1 MQHLRKRASKPMSR
15 ALVITHWVGATPDVL
30 WNAYSTPELFHQF
43 FSPEGLSIPLESV
56 VMEFHVGGR
65 FEFDMVFEESGEVSP
80 NKGIILELEAPL
92 KMVFGEP
99 EFMGGELRS
108 TQTFTADNGGTLI
121 TVTQE
126 GLPEELID
134 NPEVL
139 EAFRSSFRKLGRVL
153 GVNTENR

>member
-1 MQHLRKRASKPMSR
+1 MSKINK
-15 ALVITHWVGATPDVL
+15 ALVITHWVDATPDVL

-80 NKGIILELEAPL
+80 NKGIILELEAPH

-121 TVTQE
+121 VVTQE

>member
-1 MQHLRKRASKPMSR
+1 MSKINK

-80 NKGIILELEAPL
+80 NRGIILELEAPH

-121 TVTQE
+121 VVTQE

>member
-1 MQHLRKRASKPMSR
+1 MSKINK
-15 ALVITHWVGATPDVL
+15 ALVITHWVDATPDVL

-43 FSPEGLSIPLESV
+43 FSPEGLNIPLESV
-56 VMEFHVGGR
+56 VIEFRVGGR
-65 FEFDMVFEESGEVSP
+65 FEFDMVFEDTGAVNA
-80 NKGIILELEAPL
+80 NKGIIMELEKPH
-92 KMVFGEP
+92 KMVFTEP
-99 EFMGGELRS
+99 EFMDGSFRS
-108 TQTFTADNGGTLI
+108 TQTFVPEGDGTLI

-153 GVNTENR
+153 NVNSENR

>member
-1 MQHLRKRASKPMSR
+1 MSKMSR
-15 ALVITHWVGATPDVL
+15 ALVITHWVGATPDVI

-43 FSPEGLSIPLESV
+43 FSPEGLSIPLKSV

-65 FEFDMVFEESGEVSP
+65 FEFDMVFEDTGAVNA
-80 NKGIILELEAPL
+80 NKGIIMELEEPH
-92 KMVFGEP
+92 KMVFTEP
-99 EFMGGELRS
+99 DFMDGSFRS
-108 TQTFTADNGGTLI
+108 TQTFVPEGDGTLI

-126 GLPEELID
+126 GLPEEIID

-153 GVNTENR
+153 SVETENR

>member
-1 MQHLRKRASKPMSR
+1 
-15 ALVITHWVGATPDVL
+15 
-30 WNAYSTPELFHQF
+30 
-43 FSPEGLSIPLESV
+43 
-56 VMEFHVGGR
+56 
-65 FEFDMVFEESGEVSP
+65 
-80 NKGIILELEAPL
+80 
-92 KMVFGEP
+92 
-99 EFMGGELRS
+99 MGGELRS

-134 NPEVL
+134 NPAVL

>member
-1 MQHLRKRASKPMSR
+1 MSKINK
-15 ALVITHWVGATPDVL
+15 ALVITHWVDATPDVL

-43 FSPEGLSIPLESV
+43 FSPEGLNIPLESV
-56 VMEFHVGGR
+56 VIEFHVGGR
-65 FEFDMVFEESGEVSP
+65 FEFDMVFEDTGAVNA
-80 NKGIILELEAPL
+80 NKGIIMELVKPH
-92 KMVFGEP
+92 KMVFTEP
-99 EFMGGELRS
+99 EFMDGSFRS
-108 TQTFTADNGGTLI
+108 TQTFVPEGDGTLI

-153 GVNTENR
+153 NVNSENR

>member
-1 MQHLRKRASKPMSR
+1 MSKINK
-15 ALVITHWVGATPDVL
+15 ALVITHWVDATPDVL

-80 NKGIILELEAPL
+80 NKGIILELEAPH

-134 NPEVL
+134 NPAVL

>member
-1 MQHLRKRASKPMSR
+1 MSR
-15 ALVITHWVGATPDVL
+15 ALVITHWVGVTPDVI

-80 NKGIILELEAPL
+80 NKGIILELEAPH

-108 TQTFTADNGGTLI
+108 TQTFVPERDGTLI
-121 TVTQE
+121 VVTQE
-126 GLPEELID
+126 GLPDELIG

-153 GVNTENR
+153 NVNTENR

>member
-1 MQHLRKRASKPMSR
+1 MSK
-15 ALVITHWVGATPDVL
+15 ALVITHWVKTTPEAL

-80 NKGIILELEAPL
+80 NKGIILELESPH

-108 TQTFTADNGGTLI
+108 TQTFVPENDGTLI

-126 GLPEELID
+126 GLPEELIN

-153 GVNTENR
+153 NVPTENRSATPTL

>member
-1 MQHLRKRASKPMSR
+1 MPAVLRVS
-15 ALVITHWVGATPDVL
+15 HWVNTTPEVI

-56 VMEFHVGGR
+56 VMDFQVGGR
-65 FEFDMVFEESGEVSP
+65 FEFDMVFNESGEISP
-80 NKGIILELEAPL
+80 NKGIILELTAPH
-92 KMVFGEP
+92 KMVFSEP

-108 TQTFTADNGGTLI
+108 TQTFTSDNGGTLI
-121 TVTQE
+121 VVTQE
-126 GLPEELID
+126 GLPEEIAT

-153 GVNTENR
+153 NVETENR

>member
-1 MQHLRKRASKPMSR
+1 MSKINK
-15 ALVITHWVGATPDVL
+15 ALVITHWVDATPDVL

-43 FSPEGLSIPLESV
+43 FSPEGLNIPLESV
-56 VMEFHVGGR
+56 VIEFRVGGR
-65 FEFDMVFEESGEVSP
+65 FEFDMVFEDTGAVNA
-80 NKGIILELEAPL
+80 NKGIIMELEKPH
-92 KMVFGEP
+92 KMVFTEP
-99 EFMGGELRS
+99 EFMDGSFRS
-108 TQTFTADNGGTLI
+108 TQTFVAEGDGTLI

-153 GVNTENR
+153 NVNTENR

>member
-1 MQHLRKRASKPMSR
+1 MSR
-15 ALVITHWVGATPDVL
+15 ALVITHWVDATPDVI

-80 NKGIILELEAPL
+80 NKGIILELEAPH

-108 TQTFTADNGGTLI
+108 TQTFVPERDGTLI
-121 TVTQE
+121 VVTQE
-126 GLPEELID
+126 GLPDELID

-153 GVNTENR
+153 SVNTENR

>member
-1 MQHLRKRASKPMSR
+1 MSR
-15 ALVITHWVGATPDVL
+15 ALVITHWVGATPDVI

-80 NKGIILELEAPL
+80 NKGIILELEAPH

-108 TQTFTADNGGTLI
+108 TQTFVPERDGTLI
-121 TVTQE
+121 VVTQE
-126 GLPEELID
+126 GLPAELID

-153 GVNTENR
+153 NVNTENR

>member
-1 MQHLRKRASKPMSR
+1 MSR
-15 ALVITHWVGATPDVL
+15 ALVITHWVDATPDVI

-80 NKGIILELEAPL
+80 NKGIILELEAPH

-108 TQTFTADNGGTLI
+108 TQTFVPERDGTLI
-121 TVTQE
+121 VVTQE
-126 GLPEELID
+126 GLPDELIG

-153 GVNTENR
+153 SVNTENR

>member
-1 MQHLRKRASKPMSR
+1 VSR
-15 ALVITHWVGATPDVL
+15 ALVITHWVDATPDVL

-43 FSPEGLSIPLESV
+43 FSPEGLNIPLKSV
-56 VMEFHVGGR
+56 VIEFRVGGR
-65 FEFDMVFEESGEVSP
+65 FEFDMVFEDTGAVNA
-80 NKGIILELEAPL
+80 NKGIILELEAPH

-108 TQTFTADNGGTLI
+108 TQTFTADNGGTLVV
-121 TVTQE
+121 VTQE
-126 GLPEELID
+126 GLPEEIVD

-153 GVNTENR
+153 NVNTENR

>member
-1 MQHLRKRASKPMSR
+1 MSKINK
-15 ALVITHWVGATPDVL
+15 ALVITHWVDATPDVL

-65 FEFDMVFEESGEVSP
+65 FEFDMVFEDTGAVNA
-80 NKGIILELEAPL
+80 NKGIIMELEKPH
-92 KMVFGEP
+92 KMVFTEP
-99 EFMGGELRS
+99 EFMDGSFRS
-108 TQTFTADNGGTLI
+108 TQTFVPEGDGTLI

-153 GVNTENR
+153 NVNSENR

>member
-1 MQHLRKRASKPMSR
+1 MSST
-15 ALVITHWVGATPDVL
+15 LVIRHWVDATPDVI

-80 NKGIILELEAPL
+80 NKGIILELEAPH

-108 TQTFTADNGGTLI
+108 TQTFVPERDGTLI
-121 TVTQE
+121 VVTQE
-126 GLPEELID
+126 GLPDELID

-153 GVNTENR
+153 SVNTVNR

>member
-1 MQHLRKRASKPMSR
+1 MSA
-15 ALVITHWVGATPDVL
+15 ALVIKHWVGATPDVI

-65 FEFDMVFEESGEVSP
+65 FEFDMIFEESCEVSP
-80 NKGIILELEAPL
+80 NKGIILELEAPH

-99 EFMGGELRS
+99 EFMGGDLRS
-108 TQTFTADNGGTLI
+108 TQTFSADNGGTLI
-121 TVTQE
+121 VVTQE
-126 GLPEELID
+126 GLPEELIN

-139 EAFRSSFRKLGRVL
+139 EAFRSSFRKVGRVL
-153 GVNTENR
+153 DVDTENR

>member
-1 MQHLRKRASKPMSR
+1 
-15 ALVITHWVGATPDVL
+15 VITHWVDATPDVL

-43 FSPEGLSIPLESV
+43 FSPEGLNIPLKSV
-56 VMEFHVGGR
+56 VIEFRVGGR
-65 FEFDMVFEESGEVSP
+65 FEFDMVFEDTGAVNA
-80 NKGIILELEAPL
+80 NKGIILELEAPH

-108 TQTFTADNGGTLI
+108 TQTFTADNGGTLVV
-121 TVTQE
+121 VTQE
-126 GLPEELID
+126 GLPEEIVD

-153 GVNTENR
+153 NVNTENR

>member
-1 MQHLRKRASKPMSR
+1 MSKINK

-65 FEFDMVFEESGEVSP
+65 FEFDMVFEDTGAVNA
-80 NKGIILELEAPL
+80 NKGIIMELEKPH
-92 KMVFGEP
+92 KMVFTEP
-99 EFMGGELRS
+99 EFMDGSFRS
-108 TQTFTADNGGTLI
+108 TQTFVPEGDGTLI

-153 GVNTENR
+153 GVNTKNR

>member
-1 MQHLRKRASKPMSR
+1 MSKINK
-15 ALVITHWVGATPDVL
+15 ALVITHWVDATPDVL

-80 NKGIILELEAPL
+80 NRGIILELEAPH

>member
-1 MQHLRKRASKPMSR
+1 MAKINK
-15 ALVITHWVGATPDVL
+15 ALVITHWVDATPDVL

-43 FSPEGLSIPLESV
+43 FSPEGLNIPLESV
-56 VMEFHVGGR
+56 VIEFRVGGR
-65 FEFDMVFEESGEVSP
+65 FEFDMVFEDTGAVNA
-80 NKGIILELEAPL
+80 NKGIIMELEKPH
-92 KMVFGEP
+92 KMVFTEP
-99 EFMGGELRS
+99 EFMDGSFRS
-108 TQTFTADNGGTLI
+108 TQTFVPEDDGTLI

-153 GVNTENR
+153 NVNSENR

>member
-1 MQHLRKRASKPMSR
+1 MSR
-15 ALVITHWVGATPDVL
+15 ALVITHWVGATPDVI

-80 NKGIILELEAPL
+80 NKGIFLELEAPH

-108 TQTFTADNGGTLI
+108 TQTFVPERDGTLI
-121 TVTQE
+121 VVTQE
-126 GLPEELID
+126 GLPAELID

-153 GVNTENR
+153 NVYTENR